1 MIIFIFIIIMNNNL
15 YCNFCNKKLK
25 ILDKLTSKCKCN
37 NYYCNK
43 HLFYKNHDCVFDYQ
57 LDFKIKS
64 TSNIVNLENK
74 IIKI

>member
-1 MIIFIFIIIMNNNL
+1 MDNNKI
-15 YCNFCNKKLK
+15 YCNICYKKLK

-43 HLFYKNHDCVFDYQ
+43 HLFYINHNCLFDYK
-57 LDFKIKS
+57 LEFKIKS
-64 TSNIVNLENK
+64 TSNIVHLENK

>member
-1 MIIFIFIIIMNNNL
+1 MNNNKI
-15 YCNFCNKKLK
+15 YCNICNKKLK
-25 ILDKLTSKCKCN
+25 ILDKLIYKCRCN

-43 HLFYKNHDCVFDYQ
+43 HLFYTDHNCNFDYH

-64 TSNIVNLENK
+64 TSNIVYLENK